1 MSPVEI
7 AVVIPTCRRP
17 DLLRRCLQALLRQR
31 LDPARFEVLV
41 VDDGRSDDTRAVVDE
56 LAACPPG
63 LCLQAAGRRVASLA
77 PAHVAEMLVTSF
89 AIPYLAVY
97 WRFVGAWRFRV
108 LFI

>member
-1 MSPVEI
+1 MI
-7 AVVIPTCRRP
+7 AFTDDDTAPGW
-17 DLLRRCLQALLRQR
+17 LQEGLRALLGF
-31 LDPARFEVLV
+31 AFK
-41 VDDGRSDDTRAVVDE
+41 
-56 LAACPPG
+56 
-63 LCLQAAGRRVASLA
+63 RRGVASLA

>member
-1 MSPVEI
+1 V
-7 AVVIPTCRRP
+7 RF
-17 DLLRRCLQALLRQR
+17 DALLFKKHPQLFKTRIR
-31 LDPARFEVLV
+31 SRPPWRYVLIV
-41 VDDGRSDDTRAVVDE
+41 LST
-56 LAACPPG
+56 LAALG
-63 LCLQAAGRRVASLA
+63 FALAGQGAAALVALLLALGGILSFAFKRLRGASLA